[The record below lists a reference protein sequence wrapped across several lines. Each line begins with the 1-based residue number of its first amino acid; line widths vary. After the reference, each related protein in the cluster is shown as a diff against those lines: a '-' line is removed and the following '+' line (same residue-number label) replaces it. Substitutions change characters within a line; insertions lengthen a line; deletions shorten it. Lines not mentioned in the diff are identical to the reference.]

1 MGVNGPQNRS
11 ARFGD
16 GIIEFLAQL
25 SEIKVA
31 VQRHFT
37 LCTDVLATEAAGT
50 LTATPSGSACCN
62 NTWRIWGNLR

>member
-1 MGVNGPQNRS
+1 MRVNGPQRRS

-25 SEIKVA
+25 SEVKVLGH
-31 VQRHFT
+31 RHFT
-37 LCTDVLATEAAGT
+37 LCTDVLTTETAGT

-62 NTWRIWGNLR
+62 NT